1 MIVTARD
8 RSDRAPL
15 VARSYALQ
23 RTGFSLLEL
32 LAVVTL
38 LGILAAVGAAR
49 LSPGIEGNL
58 ASGTNSFRVLMAF
71 RQARAA
77 AIATG
82 DDHRVRLLSSGGVI
96 SGFQIERLGTITTIV
111 EGPYDFSADTTVVQT
126 GGDATF
132 DFQGLATV
140 APILTFVG
148 PDRTHRITVVS
159 ATGWGLLEEL

>member
-1 MIVTARD
+1 MDSIAKDQRD
-8 RSDRAPL
+8 RALSVP
-15 VARSYALQ
+15 RSFAFQ
-23 RTGFSLLEL
+23 RCGFSLLEL

-49 LSPGIEGNL
+49 LSPGIQGNL
-58 ASGTNSFRVLMAF
+58 ATGTNSFRTLMAL
-71 RQARAA
+71 RQARAS

-82 DDHRVRLLSSGGVI
+82 DDHRLRMLSTSGVI
-96 SGFQIERLGTITTIV
+96 SGFQIERVGSTTTVV
-111 EGPYDFSADTTVVQT
+111 EGPYEFSSETTVVQT

-140 APILTFVG
+140 APIVTFTG
-148 PDRTHRITVVS
+148 PDHTHRITVVA

>member
-1 MIVTARD
+1 M
-8 RSDRAPL
+8 
-15 VARSYALQ
+15 
-23 RTGFSLLEL
+23 
-32 LAVVTL
+32 VTL

-49 LSPGIEGNL
+49 LSPGIQGNL
-58 ASGTNSFRVLMAF
+58 ASGTNSFRILMAL

-82 DDHRVRLLSSGGVI
+82 DEHCVRMLSSGGAI
-96 SGFQIERLGTITTIV
+96 RGFQIERFGSTTIIV
-111 EGPYDFSADTTVVQT
+111 EGPYDFSVDTTVVQT

-140 APILTFVG
+140 APILTFAG